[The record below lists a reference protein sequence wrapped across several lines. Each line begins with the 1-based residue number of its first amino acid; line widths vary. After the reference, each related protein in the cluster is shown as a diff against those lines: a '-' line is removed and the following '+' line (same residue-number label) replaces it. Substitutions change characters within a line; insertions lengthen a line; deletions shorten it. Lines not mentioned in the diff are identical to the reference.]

1 MTGSSILEEIDD
13 NGIARFT
20 LNRPGVHNALDE
32 ETMTSLTAAVIRA
45 SRSHDVRVVVISG
58 QGDTFCAGTDIAWM
72 EQLSAD
78 EPSADARRLG
88 NTLWQIRACPKP
100 TLARVN
106 GPAYGAGLALATA
119 CDISVADDE
128 AVFSLPAVRLG
139 AIPAVIAPFLAE
151 SVSLSTLRRYGLTGE
166 EFTANEARRLGFISA
181 TCLGA
186 QLDDT
191 VNGIIDNL
199 LMGSPAAQ
207 KEFKSLLNDYGRS
220 QLSSGLIE
228 GAAKISARLRR
239 TPEAREALAAFI
251 EKRAPGWRR

>member
-1 MTGSSILEEIDD
+1 MNSRVLEEIDD
-13 NGIARFT
+13 HGVARFT
-20 LNRPGVHNALDE
+20 LNRPDVHNALDD
-32 ETMTSLTAAVIRA
+32 ETMTALTAAVVRA
-45 SRSHDVRVVVISG
+45 NRSHDVRVVVISG
-58 QGDTFCAGTDIAWM
+58 AGDTFCAGTDIAWM

-88 NTLWQIRACPKP
+88 NTLWQIRACTKP
-100 TLARVN
+100 TLAQVN

-139 AIPAVIAPFLAE
+139 AIPAVIAPFLLE
-151 SVSLSTLRRYGLTGE
+151 SVSIAHLRRYGLTGE
-166 EFTANEARRLGFISA
+166 EFSAEEARRVGFISA

-186 QLDDT
+186 QLDET
-191 VNGIIDNL
+191 VAGMIENL
-199 LMGSPAAQ
+199 LKGSPAAQ

-239 TPEAREALAAFI
+239 TAEAREALAAFI
-251 EKRAPGWRR
+251 EKRPPDWQR